1 MEYILIS
8 GATGGLGKALT
19 ESCPKNSNLFLL
31 GRDKERLSA
40 FKKELES
47 SGRFGEIITFQA
59 DLTKEEE
66 RSALFEFADEKSVK
80 FCALLNVAGAD
91 IRKPFKDYTDEKL
104 LFQIRLN
111 AEAAIALSLGVI
123 KRRGKELKIL
133 AVSSMC
139 GIMPM
144 PYFAVYSA
152 TKAAVLNFF
161 TALYYEEKDVGVT
174 VLVPGSIPTREDIK
188 EDIKRQG
195 ITAKLS
201 SKSPEFVSKKAM
213 KALYKNKRLIVP
225 GLYNKINYFLQKIIP
240 TPIKCRFMARRWK
253 KNIKDAF

>member
-201 SKSPEFVSKKAM
+201 SKPPEFVSKKAM